1 MGHMDRYDVI
11 IVGGSFAGLSTAYFT
26 EADKILILEKM
37 KQLGER
43 QKSTCCTSVEWI
55 ERLGCENS
63 ILKTFDTMT
72 FHSPNDNEATIP
84 LPETFATI
92 DYSVFCQTLAIK
104 LKNTEIKT
112 GEAVTGVE
120 PGPAKK
126 VITQKA
132 EYEGEILVDCS
143 GWRAVIANKLRS
155 GRYFD
160 NKKLSYGIEV
170 ETPYSGDTSTI
181 HIYYGKGYIPN
192 GYGWIFP
199 TGEDRAR
206 IGLGG
211 YKGKDLNVY
220 MERFLDYLEVE
231 SGASK
236 PHGGV
241 LPCQGLREPV
251 VGDVFVVG
259 DASGG
264 VLPLTGEGIRKSL
277 EYGEIC
283 GKAITKVLKGELKL
297 SEGLNLYREMVMNS
311 EKFYNDLSFTQN
323 LFTSVPDWAR
333 EKIISD
339 IKKIGEGE
347 INRFLNAYFND
358 AIRPSKLKI
367 TKVFVRGLLA

>member
-1 MGHMDRYDVI
+1 MDRYDVI

-37 KQLGER
+37 EKLGER
-43 QKSTCCTSVEWI
+43 QKSTCCTSMEWI
-55 ERLGCENS
+55 KRLGCEDS

-72 FHSPNDNEATIP
+72 FHSPKDTEATIL

-92 DYSVFCQTLAIK
+92 DYHVFCQTLGNK
-104 LKNTEIKT
+104 LKNTEIRT

-120 PGPAKK
+120 PGPTKR
-126 VITQKA
+126 VITKKT
-132 EYEGEILVDCS
+132 EYESKILVDCS

-155 GRYFD
+155 GRYLD

-181 HIYYGKGYIPN
+181 HIYYGKDYIPN

-199 TGEDRAR
+199 TGKERAR
-206 IGLGG
+206 IGVGG
-211 YKGKDLNVY
+211 YTGKDLKAY
-220 MERFLDYLEVE
+220 MDGFLDYLGVE
-231 SGASK
+231 KGVSK

-259 DASGG
+259 DANGT

-277 EYGEIC
+277 DYGEIC
-283 GKAITKVLKGELKL
+283 GKAITKVLRGELKL
-297 SEGLNLYREMVMNS
+297 NQGLDLYSEMVRNS
-311 EKFYNDLSFTQN
+311 DKFYDDLSFAQN

-333 EKIISD
+333 EKIISEVN
-339 IKKIGEGE
+339 KIEEGE

-358 AIRPSKLKI
+358 AIRPSKLEI
-367 TKVFVRGLLA
+367 TGAFVRGLLA

>member
-1 MGHMDRYDVI
+1 MDRYDVI

-63 ILKTFDTMT
+63 ILKTFDTVT
-72 FHSPNDNEATIP
+72 FHSPKDNEATIP
-84 LPETFATI
+84 LPETFATL
-92 DYSVFCQTLAIK
+92 DYQVFCQTLAIK
-104 LKNTEIKT
+104 LKNTEIRT

-120 PGPAKK
+120 LGPAKK
-126 VITQKA
+126 VITPKA
-132 EYEGEILVDCS
+132 EYECEILVDCS
-143 GWRAVIANKLRS
+143 GWRAVIANKLWS

-160 NKKLSYGIEV
+160 NKKLAYGIEV

-181 HIYYGKGYIPN
+181 HIYYGKGYIPD

-199 TGEDRAR
+199 TSKDRAR
-206 IGLGG
+206 IGVGR

-220 MERFLDYLEVE
+220 MKRFLDYLGVE

-241 LPCQGLREPV
+241 LPCQGLRAPV

-259 DASGG
+259 DASGTI
-264 VLPLTGEGIRKSL
+264 LPLTGEGIRKSL

-283 GKAITKVLKGELKL
+283 GKAITKVLKDELKL
-297 SEGLNLYREMVMNS
+297 NQGLDLYHEMVMNS
-311 EKFYNDLSFTQN
+311 ERFYNDLSFTQN
-323 LFTSVPDWAR
+323 LLTSVPDWAR

-347 INRFLNAYFND
+347 TNRFLNAYFND

-367 TKVFVRGLLA
+367 TKVFVRGVLS